1 MSSIFGGLELDDSNQ
16 PTSVLFS
23 KRVEELS
30 LRRGL
35 STIDAILYYVESHGI
50 DMQTVNNLLSKNL
63 KEKVRVEASS
73 RRLIKDKI
81 KRLPIKNGI
90 K

>member
-1 MSSIFGGLELDDSNQ
+1 MSSIFGGLEVEDNKQ

-23 KRVEELS
+23 KKVEELS
-30 LRRGL
+30 LRSGIT
-35 STIDAILYYVESHGI
+35 TIEAILYYVDCHGI

-81 KRLPIKNGI
+81 KKLPIKNGN